1 VLVLEALDAVE
12 RWLASQKIVRDL
24 DTGLVGAVGLTATNA
39 AEASGTFA
47 VSADLACQQVM
58 LSHLH
63 IDRAYRS
70 HTLVRERSAQ
80 LQMYCKA

>member
-1 VLVLEALDAVE
+1 VPEALDAVG
-12 RWLASQKIVRDL
+12 RWLASQKDMMLLWFRAI
-24 DTGLVGAVGLTATNA
+24 
-39 AEASGTFA
+39 
-47 VSADLACQQVM
+47 SADLPCQQVM
-58 LSHLH
+58 LSQLH